1 MSFEL
6 FFNRNRTSTQSITL
20 EEADGNGLTLGASD
34 KLRFK
39 LFRRDQATPI
49 LDLLS
54 GTATSSGSVLTITQT
69 ASAAE
74 ATLKVAQGDLASIV
88 PGVYSAELS
97 VVDHADSDLIKDA
110 DEGIVTILASG
121 GGSVGLT

>member
-1 MSFEL
+1 MAFEL

-20 EEADGNGLTLGASD
+20 YQADGGGLTLGGSD

-39 LFRRDQATPI
+39 LFRRDGATPI
-49 LDLLS
+49 LDLVS
-54 GTATSSGSVLTITQT
+54 GTATSSGSQLTITQT
-69 ASAAE
+69 ASAAQ
-74 ATLKVAQGDLASIV
+74 ATLKIAQGDLATV
-88 PGVYSAELS
+88 APGVYSASLS

>member
-1 MSFEL
+1 
-6 FFNRNRTSTQSITL
+6 
-20 EEADGNGLTLGASD
+20 LGASD

>member
-1 MSFEL
+1 MADEL

-20 EEADGNGLTLGASD
+20 YEADGNGLTLGASD

-39 LFRRDQATPI
+39 MFRRDQATPV

-54 GTATSSGSVLTITQT
+54 GTATSSGSLLSITQA

-74 ATLKVAQGDLASIV
+74 GALKIAQGDLASV
-88 PGVYSAELS
+88 LPGVYSYEIS

-110 DEGIVTILASG
+110 DEGIVTIMASG